1 MPETHRSYR
10 DYGFISTFPG
20 PNGNQFVI
28 IAGTRDPG
36 MVEAAHVL
44 SDPALIK
51 SLENARPDKSGSG
64 RPAFEMLYE
73 VAGTARTNLDAMLVH
88 SAKLDYAQI
97 WGGSFLHAEAAE
109 P

>member
-44 SDPALIK
+44 SDPTLIK
-51 SLENARPDKSGSG
+51 SLDNARPDKAGSG
-64 RPAFEMLYE
+64 PPAFEMLYE

-88 SAKLDYAQI
+88 SAKLDYGQI
-97 WGGSFLHAEAAE
+97 WGGSFLHAEATE